1 MSRGNIIYPIGVVY
15 LKILYYDCFCGIS
28 GDMNLGAMADIGV
41 DTEYIKSELS
51 KLSISDDFE
60 VVFNKSEKKG
70 ISGTKADV
78 ILKKH
83 EHPHRHLKDVYK
95 IINDSDLN
103 ENIKKIS
110 KRIFENIAIA
120 EGKVHGKP
128 MEKVHFHEVGAID
141 SIVDVVGAAICYDS
155 LDINGVYSSSVQ
167 VGGGFVNCA
176 HGKIPVPA
184 PATVELLTGIP
195 IKTGL
200 VDGESTTPTG
210 AAILKSLADGFTNN
224 LSMDIKKTGYG
235 LGTKDFDVPNV
246 LRVYI
251 AEMEDKKKV
260 DEIQYMIEANIDD
273 MNPEYYSHLEEKL
286 FEGGALDVY
295 KTQILMKKSRPA
307 VKLSILCSEDCV
319 ENMEE
324 VIFLHSSTLGV
335 RKYKV
340 EKSMLERKII
350 KVKTQWGEVRVKQGF
365 YKGKLLKQKAE
376 YEDCL
381 KIAKDNNLELDRIYR
396 NIYKQL

>member
-1 MSRGNIIYPIGVVY
+1 MGVVK

-28 GDMNLGAMADIGV
+28 GDMNLGAMVDLGV
-41 DTEYIKSELS
+41 DGEYIKNELS
-51 KLSISDDFE
+51 KLTIRDDFE
-60 VVFNKSEKKG
+60 LIFRKEEKMG

-78 ILKKH
+78 VLKKH
-83 EHPHRHLKDVYK
+83 EHPHRHLKDIYE
-95 IINDSDLN
+95 IIDNSDLKDN
-103 ENIKKIS
+103 VKKIS
-110 KRIFENIAIA
+110 KTIFENIAIA

-128 MEKVHFHEVGAID
+128 MEKIHFHEVGAID
-141 SIVDVVGAAICYDS
+141 SIVDVVGAAICHDS
-155 LDINGVYSSSVQ
+155 LDIDAVYSSSIQ

-184 PATVELLTGIP
+184 PATMELLTGIP

-210 AAILKSLADGFTNN
+210 AAILKSLADGFTNS

-246 LRVYI
+246 LRVYL
-251 AEMEDKKKV
+251 AEAGDGDKIEDV
-260 DEIQYMIEANIDD
+260 QYIVEANIDD

-286 FEGGALDVY
+286 FNEGALDVY
-295 KTQILMKKSRPA
+295 KTQIIMKKNRPA
-307 VKLSILCSEDCV
+307 VKLSVLCDEDMI
-319 ENMEE
+319 ENIQEI
-324 VIFLHSSTLGV
+324 IFMHSTTLGV
-335 RKYKV
+335 RRYRV
-340 EKSMLERKII
+340 EKSMLDRKII
-350 KVKTQWGEVRVKQGF
+350 KVKTHWGDVRVKQGF

-381 KIAKDNNLELDRIYR
+381 KIAKENNVELDKIYR
-396 NIYKQL
+396 EIYKII